1 MSWLNIAYAFLFV
14 SNLAFMVG
22 AGLVLMRILHASSQT
37 RAELLKAAGLSMEA
51 GKQLKLAA
59 RRAVTELE
67 KIGDAHVARES
78 SSGRAVQ
85 QLSFQIKNLIDQVG
99 RTAAL
104 NRPAPAAAATP
115 QAMSEQEE
123 EDIRAKLQAELNA
136 VLAKNHLLQEQIE
149 QTQFRLKDVS
159 VANTELREELGDNK
173 EIKQSVVDNLLA
185 HATELEAR
193 LQKARERAKA
203 AEKQAEENAFQLDE
217 LRAQINAQKF
227 SRPAPAPVNDQSD
240 LVRDQQD
247 QIDVLASREKALLA
261 KIEQLE
267 MEFKRQTEEKVFIE
281 DRFLQLDSA
290 RTGSVPL

>member
-1 MSWLNIAYAFLFV
+1 
-14 SNLAFMVG
+14 
-22 AGLVLMRILHASSQT
+22 
-37 RAELLKAAGLSMEA
+37 MEA

-67 KIGDAHVARES
+67 KIGDAHVVRES

-227 SRPAPAPVNDQSD
+227 SRPAPVPVNDQSD